1 MERQRRI
8 ADQQRQIADYRR
20 QLAQRDALER
30 QRALALQQERR
41 MQAWRYQQAY
51 WERRRALQQQWLS
64 RSYDYN
70 RDPYYWA
77 PASYRYWRDGRNY
90 SITSYAA
97 DLLQQAVRYGYDQ
110 GVRAG
115 EADRL
120 DGWRNSYRDNFA
132 YIDAGYGYN
141 GYYVSPDEYQ
151 YYFRQGFQRG
161 YEDGYGRAAR
171 YGRYDNGSYNILTSI
186 LQAILNLQPLG

>member
-8 ADQQRQIADYRR
+8 ADQQRQLADYRR
-20 QLAQRDALER
+20 QIAQHEALER
-30 QRALALQQERR
+30 QRAIALQQARR

-51 WERRRALQQQWLS
+51 WERQREMQSAWLS
-64 RSYDYN
+64 RGYSYDN
-70 RDPYYWA
+70 DPYYWA
-77 PASYRYWRDGRNY
+77 PVSYRYWRDGRDY
-90 SITSYAA
+90 AITSYAA
-97 DLLQQAVRYGYDQ
+97 DMLRQAIRYGYDQ

-120 DGWRNSYRDNFA
+120 DGWRSDYRDNFA
-132 YIDAGYGYN
+132 YQDAAYGYN
-141 GYYVSPDEYQ
+141 GYYVSPGEYS
-151 YYFRQGFQRG
+151 YYFRQGFRRG

-171 YGRYDNGSYNILTSI
+171 YGRMYGGNYDILSTV